1 MQCFSVYRLI
11 LSMTTSTA
19 TAAETAAETAARVE
33 EILLER
39 MENINPYPQTRE
51 ESEAL
56 NNFLELSRRYI
67 RAIEPSE
74 LFTRRAMAFLDT
86 IQFQRERQLQEQ
98 QHAPPPPRV
107 QVTRM
112 GSKRVFADITHQVMQ
127 DENIS
132 AGLLQNNHRN

>member
-1 MQCFSVYRLI
+1 MQFFSVYRLI
-11 LSMTTSTA
+11 LSMTTTSAA
-19 TAAETAAETAARVE
+19 TAADLAASIE
-33 EILLER
+33 ERLLEQ
-39 MENINPYPQTRE
+39 MENINPVPQTRE
-51 ESEAL
+51 EREAL
-56 NNFLELSRRYI
+56 NDFLEFSRQYV

-74 LFTRRAMAFLDT
+74 MFTRRAMAFLDT
-86 IQFQRERQLQEQ
+86 IQFQRQLQEQ
-98 QHAPPPPRV
+98 QRAPPPPRV